1 MDPDRLFKT
10 RLHFSLL
17 TPILET
23 LIQSDPQGTC
33 LKPKSIFQ
41 RNWRSLFIVLTFLA
55 DAIVI
60 IMTSALSAVIVDLIP
75 EVPTVSLEFYFF
87 FTWYSLL
94 IILSTGLVMGLYR
107 SAFHTNRSQ
116 QNRLAGRVYFYSFLI
131 ILASFTV
138 FKVQDYQRGFLL
150 PFFALLPFIYSFGRW
165 ILYEFHAEMQ
175 RLGYGIHNALIV
187 GYENGGMEV
196 FWRFKG
202 FPELGYNVRG
212 LVLKRPKKRGGRS
225 QIRQYGIGQLEEVV
239 RKEGID
245 RAFIPSPKFITNGY
259 SDLIDICRRERI
271 ELKVL
276 SPEADHL
283 LDLAKVNDIAGITL
297 YAPERIH
304 VDAIRKRA
312 KRLFDIVAAILC
324 LIMLSP
330 VFILT
335 ILSILLESGRPVF
348 FKQKRSLTKGGR
360 TFPFYK
366 FRSMVKNADE
376 LKASLFHDN
385 ETDGALF
392 KIKNDPRMTRV
403 GRFIRKYSID
413 ELPQLFNVLKG
424 DMSLVGPRPL
434 PVKDFEKVE
443 VEEEF
448 WEAIRDREKVKPGMT
463 GLWQI
468 SGRSNIGFKEMV
480 LLDLYY
486 VENQSL
492 LFDLEILFATIPVVV
507 FGKGAY

>member
-1 MDPDRLFKT
+1 L
-10 RLHFSLL
+10 
-17 TPILET
+17 
-23 LIQSDPQGTC
+23 G
-33 LKPKSIFQ
+33 PKSFLR
-41 RNWRSLFIVLTFLA
+41 RNWRSFFILLSFTA
-55 DAIVI
+55 DAVVI
-60 IMTSALSAVIVDLIP
+60 ITTSALSAVIVDLIP
-75 EVPTVSLEFYFF
+75 NVPTVSLKFYFF
-87 FTWYSLL
+87 FTWYSML
-94 IILSTGLVMGLYR
+94 IILGTGLIMGLYR
-107 SAFHTNRSQ
+107 SAFHTNKAQ
-116 QNRLAGRVYFYSFLI
+116 QKRLAGKVYLYSFLI

-150 PFFALLPFIYSFGRW
+150 PFFALLPFVYSFGRW
-165 ILYEFHAEMQ
+165 ILYEFNSEMQ

-212 LVLKRPKKRGGRS
+212 LVLKNPQKNQKSGSMPK
-225 QIRQYGIGQLEEVV
+225 IRQYAVKELEEVV
-239 RKEGID
+239 KRERID
-245 RAFIPSPKFITNGY
+245 RAFVPSEKFITNGY
-259 SDLIDICRRERI
+259 SELIEICRRERI
-271 ELKVL
+271 KLKVL
-276 SPEADHL
+276 SPEADQL
-283 LDLAKVNDIAGITL
+283 LDMAKVNDIAGITL

-304 VDAIRKRA
+304 IDAIRKKI
-312 KRLFDIVAAILC
+312 KRLFDIVATLC
-324 LIMLSP
+324 LLLLLSP
-330 VFILT
+330 VFIVT
-335 ILSILLESGRPVF
+335 ILSILVESGRPVF
-348 FKQKRSLTKGGR
+348 FKQKRSSTKGGR
-360 TFPFYK
+360 AFYFYK

-376 LKASLFHDN
+376 LKDSLFRNN
-385 ETDGALF
+385 ESDGALF
-392 KIKNDPRMTRV
+392 KMKNDPRMTRV

-434 PVKDFEKVE
+434 PVKDYDKVK

-468 SGRSNIGFKEMV
+468 SGRSNVGFKEMV